1 MPTKAR
7 RFLRAHL
14 TRHHVWGALVGTM
27 LTGTVCF
34 LIGATVYERQAK
46 DMRWLSR
53 RLVEKRGVME
63 RQSGQLAEMVATV
76 DQLAGTLEN
85 VGERLHSARSQ
96 SGVGGL
102 SGDEPMLQPVA
113 ADEAYAEGFR
123 NEVERAIEQLAWME
137 RQADALGDTAEV
149 LAGLLDARTEAR
161 TQLAVHRGGVPS
173 IWPVSGQVTSE
184 FGLRPS
190 PRAGGSRHH
199 PGMDIGAPPGARVE
213 ASAAGVVTF
222 AGGSR
227 GYGRMVVVDHGGDL
241 KTVYAHLATIFAREG
256 QSVRQ
261 GDLVGTV
268 GMTGNTTGPHL
279 HYEVRF
285 RGEPV
290 DPMCYVGG
298 RAPLGSRTRMGM
310 RG

>member
-1 MPTKAR
+1 MLKRA
-7 RFLRAHL
+7 LRASRARL
-14 TRHHVWGALVGTM
+14 TRQHVYGAVTGGALTFVA
-27 LTGTVCF
+27 CF
-34 LIGATVYERQAK
+34 VVAANLYEQQAK

-63 RQSGQLAEMVATV
+63 RQAGQLAEMVAAV

-85 VGERLHSARSQ
+85 VGERLHSARNQ

-113 ADEAYAEGFR
+113 ADEAYEEGFR
-123 NEVERAIEQLAWME
+123 NEVERSIEQLVWME
-137 RQADALGDTAEV
+137 HQADALGDTAEV
-149 LAGLLDARTEAR
+149 LAGLLDARA
-161 TQLAVHRGGVPS
+161 QMAVHRGGVPS

-241 KTVYAHLATIFAREG
+241 KTVYAHLATIFARAG

-261 GDLVGTV
+261 GDLLGTV

-310 RG
+310 HG

>member
-1 MPTKAR
+1 MLTTAR
-7 RFLRAHL
+7 RFLRAHV
-14 TRHHVWGALVGTM
+14 TRHHVLGALAGAMVM
-27 LTGTVCF
+27 GTVCF

-63 RQSGQLAEMVATV
+63 RQSGQLAEMVAAV

-102 SGDEPMLQPVA
+102 SGDEPMLERVA
-113 ADEAYAEGFR
+113 TDEAYEEGFR
-123 NEVERAIEQLAWME
+123 NEVERAVEQLVWME
-137 RQADALGDTAEV
+137 RQADALGDTAEL
-149 LAGLLDARTEAR
+149 LAGLLDART
-161 TQLAVHRGGVPS
+161 QVAVHRGGVPS
-173 IWPVSGQVTSE
+173 IWPVSGRITSE
-184 FGLRPS
+184 FGFRPS
-190 PRAGGSRHH
+190 PGAGGSRHH

-241 KTVYAHLATIFAREG
+241 KTVYAHLATVFAREG

-261 GDLVGTV
+261 GDLLGTV
-268 GMTGNTTGPHL
+268 GMTGTTTGPHL

-298 RAPLGSRTRMGM
+298 RAPLGSRTRMGA

>member
-34 LIGATVYERQAK
+34 LIGAVVYEQQAK

-63 RQSGQLAEMVATV
+63 RQAGQLAEMVAAV

-85 VGERLHSARSQ
+85 VGDRLHSARAQ
-96 SGVGGL
+96 SGVGGP
-102 SGDEPMLQPVA
+102 SGDEPALERVA
-113 ADEAYAEGFR
+113 ADEGYEEGFR
-123 NEVERAIEQLAWME
+123 SEVERAVEQLVWME

-149 LAGLLDARTEAR
+149 MASLLDART
-161 TQLAVHRGGVPS
+161 QMSVHRGGVPS

-184 FGLRPS
+184 FGLRPA
-190 PRAGGSRHH
+190 PRSGGSRHH

-213 ASAAGVVTF
+213 AAAAGVITF

-241 KTVYAHLATIFAREG
+241 KTVYAHLATIFARAG

-261 GDLVGTV
+261 GDLLGTV

-310 RG
+310 HG

>member
-1 MPTKAR
+1 MLTKAG
-7 RFLRAHL
+7 RFLRAHVAPQ
-14 TRHHVWGALVGTM
+14 HVVGAVLGGVIASAI
-27 LTGTVCF
+27 CF
-34 LIGATVYERQAK
+34 LIGAVVYERQAK

-63 RQSGQLAEMVATV
+63 RQSGQLAEMVAAV
-76 DQLAGTLEN
+76 DQLGATLEN
-85 VGERLHSARSQ
+85 VGERLHSARAQ
-96 SGVGGL
+96 SGVGGP
-102 SGDEPMLQPVA
+102 SGDEPALERVA
-113 ADEAYAEGFR
+113 TEEGYEEGFR
-123 NEVERAIEQLAWME
+123 NEVERAVEHLVWME

-149 LAGLLDARTEAR
+149 LASLLDARA
-161 TQLAVHRGGVPS
+161 QIAVHRGGVPS

-190 PRAGGSRHH
+190 PGAGGSRHH

-213 ASAAGVVTF
+213 AAAAGVVTF

-227 GYGRMVVVDHGGDL
+227 GYGQMVVVDHGGDL
-241 KTVYAHLATIFAREG
+241 KTVYAHLARVFAREG

-261 GDLVGTV
+261 GDLLGSV
-268 GMTGNTTGPHL
+268 GMTGTTTGPHL

-298 RAPLGSRTRMGM
+298 RAPLGSRTHLGT

>member
-1 MPTKAR
+1 MLKTAR
-7 RFLRAHL
+7 RYLRAHIAPQ
-14 TRHHVWGALVGTM
+14 HVVGALMGAVVASA
-27 LTGTVCF
+27 VCF
-34 LIGATVYERQAK
+34 LIGAVVYERQAK

-63 RQSGQLAEMVATV
+63 RQSGQLAEMVAAV

-85 VGERLHSARSQ
+85 VGERLHSARAQ
-96 SGVGGL
+96 SGVGGP
-102 SGDEPMLQPVA
+102 SGDEPVLERVA
-113 ADEAYAEGFR
+113 TDDGYEEGFR
-123 NEVERAIEQLAWME
+123 NEVERAVGQLVWME
-137 RQADALGDTAEV
+137 RQADALGDTAQV
-149 LAGLLDARTEAR
+149 LASLLDARMQA
-161 TQLAVHRGGVPS
+161 AVHRGGVPS

-184 FGLRPS
+184 FGLRPAPGS
-190 PRAGGSRHH
+190 GGSRHH

-213 ASAAGVVTF
+213 ASAAGMVTF
-222 AGGSR
+222 AGDSR

-241 KTVYAHLATIFAREG
+241 KTVYAHLATVFAHEG
-256 QSVRQ
+256 QAVRQ
-261 GDLVGTV
+261 GDLLGAV
-268 GMTGNTTGPHL
+268 GMTGTTTGPHL

-298 RAPLGSRTRMGM
+298 RAPLGTRTRLGT